1 MKCKSERVKKYI
13 VYSSVLSLA
22 AVLLFIYIYHRITQP
37 VVLEFGVFA
46 GSNWDVPNGK
56 SYEITDEAIA
66 NFEALHPG
74 VKIKYRC
81 GTLKSDYSEWLAQK
95 IIQGKEPDVFCI
107 LAEDFN
113 TLSALGILE
122 NLDTLIKSDS
132 EFDISKMYVNAIK
145 SGQFQGSQYALPR
158 EVVPVL
164 MNVNETL
171 LRKEGIPVPKA
182 DWTWDDFYN
191 ICRKVTRDVNGDG
204 ILDQFGVVGFNWQD
218 AVYTNGQQLFDANGT
233 KAMFDKPGVLEA
245 IRFVSK
251 LNQLNANRRV
261 TMDDFD
267 DGHVAFR
274 PFPFSSYLTYKTYPY
289 RLIHY
294 AQFNWECI
302 PLPRGPHGK
311 NASALHS
318 LLIGISSRSKHP
330 KEAWEF
336 LKFLTFNRGCQLS
349 VFKYSPAVPV
359 LREVTESKA
368 ADQEL
373 AGDNPY
379 EALSVDK
386 KVLSQVIEESTVTP
400 RFHKYEEA
408 MNMADKEIFRFINE
422 DMDIEDAMSKLN
434 NDLTKFLQQ

>member
-1 MKCKSERVKKYI
+1 MRWKRDCAKRYI
-13 VYSSVLSLA
+13 VYSLILVLTA
-22 AVLLFIYIYHRITQP
+22 AAAFVYFYHLVTRPI
-37 VVLEFGVFA
+37 VLEFGAFA
-46 GSNWDVPNGK
+46 GSTWDVPNGK

-66 NFEALHPG
+66 KFEALHPR
-74 VKIKYRC
+74 VKINYRC
-81 GTLKSDYSEWLAQK
+81 GTLKSDYSEWLAEK
-95 IIQGKEPDVFCI
+95 IIQGKEPDIFCI

-113 TLSALGILE
+113 TLSSLGILK
-122 NLDTLIKSDS
+122 NLDPLIQNDA
-132 EFDISKMYVNAIK
+132 EFDISKMYANAIK

-164 MNVNETL
+164 MMVNQSI
-171 LRKEGIPVPKA
+171 LRKDGILIPRA
-182 DWTWDDFYN
+182 DWTWDDFYT
-191 ICRKVTRDVNGDG
+191 ICQKVTRDSNGDG
-204 ILDQFGVVGFNWQD
+204 LMDQFGVVGFNWQD
-218 AVYTNGQQLFDANGT
+218 AVYTNGQQLFDPNGT
-233 KAMFDKPGVLEA
+233 KAMFDQSGVLEA
-245 IRFVSK
+245 IRFVRK
-251 LNQLNANRRV
+251 LNRLNANQRV

-267 DGHVAFR
+267 NGQVAFR

-318 LLIGISSRSKHP
+318 LLIGISSRSEHQ

-336 LKFLTFNRGCQLS
+336 LKFLTYNRRSQLN

-368 ADQEL
+368 ADEEL
-373 AGDNPY
+373 AGDNPH

-386 KVLSQVIEESTVTP
+386 KVLSRVIEESTVTP

-408 MNMADKEIFRFINE
+408 MNMADNELFRLINE
-422 DMDIEDAMSKLN
+422 DMDIGDTISKLN